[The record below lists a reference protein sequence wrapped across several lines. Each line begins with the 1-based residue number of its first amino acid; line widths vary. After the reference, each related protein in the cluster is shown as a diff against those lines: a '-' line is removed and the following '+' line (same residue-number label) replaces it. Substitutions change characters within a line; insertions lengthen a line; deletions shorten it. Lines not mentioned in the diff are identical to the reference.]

1 MSKTRWNTNVAVLL
15 VLVVVIVVVC
25 LGMYAWSRPMYEG
38 MSIATSTP
46 TVKTTTAS
54 INANAQQPVLISSC
68 TVNTPS
74 NQINSQTACTNVQ
87 GNNVDAQKLHGYLT
101 KLQAMQN
108 QLQPILASCQSI
120 QLFTTV
126 KPGDVNVPYQVTVTP
141 YTMTTTGSDISY
153 NVQTV
158 NFVVPSGEPG
168 PVGPPGPQGVPGQTG
183 PMGPVGPGGPKG
195 RA

>member
-1 MSKTRWNTNVAVLL
+1 MPKTRWNTNVAVLL
-15 VLVVVIVVVC
+15 VLVVVIVGVC
-25 LGMYAWSRPMYEG
+25 LGMYAWSRRTYEG
-38 MSIATSTP
+38 MNTATPATAFKP
-46 TVKTTTAS
+46 TTAS

-74 NQINSQTACTNVQ
+74 NQINAQTACTNVQ

-101 KLQAMQN
+101 KLQTMQN

-126 KPGDVNVPYQVTVTP
+126 KLGDVNVPYQVTVTP
-141 YTMTTTGSDISY
+141 YTMTTTDSDISY

-158 NFVVPSGEPG
+158 NFVVPSGAPGPTGPAGPQGATGSTGPIG
-168 PVGPPGPQGVPGQTG
+168 PVGPI
-183 PMGPVGPGGPKG
+183 GPKG